1 MATLS
6 LKISIPENNSMKT
19 MQFDPSMLVQA
30 ACKHIRD
37 KLAETNIGQQAA
49 DYGLFLTDEDPK
61 KGVWLEPGRSL
72 EYYLLRNGDVLEYK
86 RKMRTLKVRMLD
98 GTVKTVLVDDSQPV
112 ANLMVVICT
121 KIGITNHDEYSLVR
135 EFPDESKDGSFST
148 GTLTLRRDKKDKDK
162 TLDSKMEQLKKK
174 VKTDDDLNW
183 VDHSK
188 TLREQGIDED
198 ETLLLRRKFFF
209 SDHNI
214 DSRDPIQLNLLYVQS
229 RDAIIAGTH
238 PVTIDEASKFAGL
251 QCQIQFGDN
260 VENKHKPG
268 FLDLKEFLPKDYIKT
283 KNIEKKIFT
292 EHKMHAGLNEL
303 EAKVQYVRLARSLK
317 TYGVTFFLVK
327 EKVKGKN
334 KLVPRLLGVTKDSV
348 LRLDERTKE
357 ILKTWPLT
365 TVKRWAA
372 SPNSFTL
379 DFGDYSDSYYSV
391 QTTEGEQI
399 SQLIAGYI
407 DIILKRKKAKDHFGI
422 EGDEGSTM
430 VEDSVSPYKAT
441 IMQHQT
447 AQKPSLPSVGNIA
460 IPAVMRAGTEGR
472 QPIVTSQMPGSQLTA
487 VKGHAHLGHA
497 PGITAQHPQVHET
510 KLTDPQRALLSYIDS
525 GLDAVHRAEKELEVK
540 RKAPDVGS
548 DVQWK
553 RLEVDRKK
561 MDISDQLSA
570 MNAATAQIINLTA
583 VPEEEVDHPALGSA
597 VTTITDQLPQM
608 TKDVTTIASLME
620 DDDKGERLIAAAKNL
635 CAAFSD
641 LLKAAE
647 PQTKVPRQGLLN
659 AASRV
664 GEATQSLLYTIGEED
679 EYDKETSDILLSIA
693 KGVANAAAAL
703 VLKAKDVA
711 SRCEDQQTQ
720 NKVINSASQC
730 ALATSQL
737 VACAKVVAPTIHDP
751 TCQRQLTEAS
761 NEVAKAVENIV
772 YVCQD
777 SVSDDRLIAELKA
790 AAAAVTHALNDL
802 LNHVQ
807 TVDDHRA
814 RRMIER
820 NGYEPQEEVYTTKT
834 EVREQFTTKYEKP
847 IESTLLT
854 SDYSYETKMEPEAP
868 VEAILDATDRLVS
881 STTDSKEMVRQTK
894 ILAKATAQL
903 INEIKGQAEAQ
914 PDSDMQKRLLAAAKV
929 LADATA
935 RLVKAAKGCATNPND
950 SELQFQLKKA
960 AEDLRNAANTATNDA
975 LKKKVA
981 NHFQMSAILHAKSIA
996 RVAQEMVT
1004 KSTTETE
1011 QLGPLAANLLHH
1023 YGNLATYSKGV
1034 IAATSNPE
1042 IANKIRENVHELGN
1056 ACVDLTNAAKSC
1068 RPGDPNNE
1076 RILSH
1081 QAKIVS
1087 EKVSF
1092 ILSALQASSRGTQ
1105 ACVNAASTI
1114 SGILGDLDTTIM
1126 FASAGTLTA
1135 ENESETFADYRKNI
1149 LKTAKALVEDTKT
1162 LVAGAASTQ
1171 EQLAVAVHN
1180 AVTTITQLAEVVKL
1194 GAASLGS
1201 NNSEAQ
1207 VLLLNAV
1214 KDVATA
1220 LGDLI
1225 QATKSAA
1232 GKNVNDPSILNLK
1245 DSAKVMVNNVTS
1257 LLKTVKTVEDE
1268 HQRGTRALES
1278 TIEAIAQEIRAFD
1291 SPDVPNKKSS
1301 PEDLIRITKP
1311 VTLATAKAVAAGTS
1325 GKQDDIIVAANMS
1338 RKAIFDLLVTC
1349 KQAAH
1354 TAETMDLKMRIMESG
1369 KSCAIH
1375 YSELLQMV
1383 HRSIQRPTGALP
1395 HEKQELI
1402 NKSRTI
1408 ATSITE
1414 IVGSARKLKGS
1425 DWVDPDDPTVI
1436 AETELLG
1443 AASSIEAAA
1452 RKLASLQPRRTSIKH
1467 PDEDMNFDEMILD
1480 AAKSITIATAA
1491 LVKAA
1496 CAAQR
1501 ELVSTGRVAS
1511 RPLSQSDDGQWS
1523 EGLISAARHVAT
1535 ATDSL
1540 VEAANLLVQG
1550 QASEE
1555 KLISAAKQ
1563 VASSTA
1569 QLLVACKVKADPDS
1583 QSMRRLQA
1591 AGNAVK
1597 KATDNLVRAAQQA
1610 IEHDEE
1616 QSLVIS
1622 KRRVPGIAQEIIA
1635 REEILKK
1642 ERELEEARDKLV
1654 QIRRAKYTHRKQEE
1668 YYEYHSY
1675 SNNSTH

>member
-6 LKISIPENNSMKT
+6 LKISIVENNSVKT

-37 KLAETNIGQQAA
+37 KLAETSNIGQQVA

-135 EFPDESKDGSFST
+135 EIFDDIKDGNYST
-148 GTLTLRRDKKDKDK
+148 GTLTLRREKKDRDK
-162 TLDSKMEQLKKK
+162 TIDSKMEQLKKK

-209 SDHNI
+209 SDQNI

-238 PVTIDEASKFAGL
+238 PVTVDEACQFGGL

-268 FLDLKEFLPKDYIKT
+268 FLDLKEFLPKDYTKT
-283 KNIEKKIFT
+283 KGIEKKIFS
-292 EHKMHAGLNEL
+292 EHKMNAGFNEL
-303 EAKVQYVRLARSLK
+303 DAKVKYVRLARSLK

-348 LRLDERTKE
+348 LRLDEKTKE

-391 QTTEGEQI
+391 QTAEGEQI

-441 IMQHQT
+441 ILQHQT
-447 AQKPSLPSVGNIA
+447 AQKPAQANIGNIA
-460 IPAVMRAGTEGR
+460 LPAVMRAGTEGR

-497 PGITAQHPQVHET
+497 PGISAQHPQIHAT
-510 KLTDPQRALLSYIDS
+510 KLSDPQRAILSYIDG
-525 GLDAVHRAEKELEVK
+525 GLDAVKRAETELEA
-540 RKAPDVGS
+540 RKVPDTGK

-553 RLEVDRKK
+553 RHEYETKK
-561 MDISDQLSA
+561 ADISDQLSQ
-570 MNAATAQIINLTA
+570 MNAATAQIINLTSL
-583 VPEEEVDHPALGSA
+583 PEEEMDQPAFGAA
-597 VTTITDQLPQM
+597 VSTISDQLPQM
-608 TKDVTTIASLME
+608 SRDVRVMASLME
-620 DDDKGERLIAAAKNL
+620 DDDKGDRLIQAAKNL
-635 CAAFSD
+635 CSAFSD
-641 LLKAAE
+641 LLRAAE
-647 PQTKVPRQGLLN
+647 PQAKVPRQGLLN

-664 GEATQSLLYTIGEED
+664 GEATQSLLYTIGEEE

-711 SRCEDQQTQ
+711 SRCEDPNTQ

-737 VACAKVVAPTIHDP
+737 VACAKVVAPTIHDV
-751 TCQRQLTEAS
+751 TCQRQLTES
-761 NEVAKAVENIV
+761 SKEVAKAVENIV
-772 YVCQD
+772 DVCQD
-777 SVSDDRLIAELKA
+777 SVSDDRLLSELRA

-802 LNHVQ
+802 LNHIQ

-820 NGYEPQEEVYTTKT
+820 NGYEPREEVYTTKT
-834 EVREQFTTKYEKP
+834 EVRESYTTKFEKP
-847 IESTLLT
+847 VESSITR
-854 SDYSYETKMEPEAP
+854 DYSFDSKTDQDAP
-868 VEAILDATDRLVS
+868 VETILDATDRLVS
-881 STTDSKEMVRQTK
+881 SATDSKEMVRQTK

-903 INEIKGQAEAQ
+903 ITEIKGQAEGQ
-914 PDSDMQKRLLAAAKV
+914 PDSDQQKRLLTAAKI
-929 LADATA
+929 LADATS
-935 RLVKAAKGCATNPND
+935 RLVRCAKGCATNPQD
-950 SELQFQLKKA
+950 LEMQIQLKKA
-960 AEDLRNAANTATNDA
+960 AEELRTAANTATNDA

-996 RVAQEMVT
+996 RVSQEMVT
-1004 KSTTETE
+1004 KSVTETE
-1011 QLGPLAANLLHH
+1011 QLGPLAANILHH
-1023 YGNLATYSKGV
+1023 YGNLSTYSKGA

-1042 IANKIRENVHELGN
+1042 IANRIRDTVHNLGN
-1056 ACVDLTNAAKSC
+1056 SCVDLTNAAKSC

-1076 RILSH
+1076 RIVSE
-1081 QAKIVS
+1081 QSRIVS
-1087 EKVSF
+1087 EKVSYV
-1092 ILSALQASSRGTQ
+1092 LSALQVTSRGVQ
-1105 ACVNAASTI
+1105 ACANASSTI

-1126 FASAGTLTA
+1126 FASAGTLNA
-1135 ENESETFADYRKNI
+1135 ENESESFSDYRKNI

-1201 NNSEAQ
+1201 TNSEAQ

-1214 KDVATA
+1214 KDVASA

-1225 QATKSAA
+1225 QATKSAS
-1232 GKNVNDPSILNLK
+1232 GKNVNDPAILHLK
-1245 DSAKVMVNNVTS
+1245 DTAKIMVNNVTS

-1268 HQRGTRALES
+1268 HQRGTRALEA
-1278 TIEAIAQEIRAFD
+1278 TIEAIGQEIRAFESTD
-1291 SPDVPNKKSS
+1291 APNKRSS
-1301 PEDLIRITKP
+1301 PEDLVRVTKP

-1325 GKQDDIIVAANMS
+1325 GKQDDVIVAANMS

-1349 KQAAH
+1349 KQAGFA
-1354 TAETMDLKMRIMESG
+1354 AETNELKYRILENG
-1369 KSCAIH
+1369 KNCAIH

-1383 HRSIQRPTGALP
+1383 HRAIQKPTGAT
-1395 HEKQELI
+1395 HFEKQELI
-1402 NKSRTI
+1402 SKSRTI
-1408 ATSITE
+1408 ATSVTE
-1414 IVGSARKLKGS
+1414 IVSGAQKLKGS

-1436 AETELLG
+1436 AENELLG

-1452 RKLASLQPRRTSIKH
+1452 RKLASLQPRRTSIRLA
-1467 PDEDMNFDEMILD
+1467 DEEMNFDEMILD
-1480 AAKSITIATAA
+1480 AAKSITVATAN

-1501 ELVSTGRVAS
+1501 ELVSTGRVQS
-1511 RPLSQSDDGQWS
+1511 RPLSHSDDGQWS
-1523 EGLISAARHVAT
+1523 EGLVSAARHVAT

-1583 QSMRRLQA
+1583 QTMRRLQA

-1597 KATDNLVRAAQQA
+1597 KATDLLVRSAQQA
-1610 IEHDEE
+1610 IENDEE

-1622 KRRVPGIAQEIIA
+1622 KRRVPGIAQEIVA
-1635 REEILKK
+1635 REEILRK

-1654 QIRRAKYTHRKQEE
+1654 QIRRAKYGHRKQEE

-1675 SNNSTH
+1675 SNSTH